1 MVARRLVAPLA
12 GGAEQAAA
20 RFPSISAACPSPAEK
35 LSSAL
40 VLAAHFIVPP
50 VHDCLEL
57 WSLGLYYLAYINT
70 RRSHL
75 AFFLCIRDV
84 RARNVLLLKS

>member
-20 RFPSISAACPSPAEK
+20 RFPSISAACLSPAEK
-35 LSSAL
+35 SSRPRSCL
-40 VLAAHFIVPP
+40 RHIIVPP

-57 WSLGLYYLAYINT
+57 WSLGLYYLAYINK
-70 RRSHL
+70 RGHIWR
-75 AFFLCIRDV
+75 FFY
-84 RARNVLLLKS
+84 AYAT